1 MTGFALG
8 FLCGWIT
15 TSIVALMAVA
25 NMRAAS
31 RSDAIRDAI
40 LENERSR
47 QSLLSIVER
56 TKTGEVGHEFT
67 RAGIRGGHG

>member
-1 MTGFALG
+1 MTFAAG
-8 FLCGWIT
+8 FLCGCIA
-15 TSIVALMAVA
+15 TSVVGLVAIA

-31 RSDAIRDAI
+31 RADSICDAI

-47 QSLLSIVER
+47 QSLLSMVER

-67 RAGIRGGHG
+67 HGKRA